1 MTSRKTII
9 IVTLILL
16 GVMIIYATTSYE
28 KAKDE
33 KQHVLPVSEMPR
45 TQESYS
51 TDSHVRNEGQHV
63 SRHLETTQGR
73 VTSSG
78 DTREKKDSDT
88 STTGGSNAANVKD
101 NFVATI
107 TAYSPDYESTGK
119 TPDHPLYKMTATG
132 STAEEGRTVAADFDF
147 LPPGSVIE
155 IEGIGVRIVEDT
167 GGGLSYNHIDLYFE
181 THEQAVEFGVKRREI
196 KVLRLGRA

>member
-16 GVMIIYATTSYE
+16 GVIIYATTSYE

-33 KQHVLPVSEMPR
+33 KQQLLPLSEMPGP
-45 TQESYS
+45 QGSYN
-51 TDSHVRNEGQHV
+51 TDSHVRNEGQPV

-73 VTSSG
+73 TTSSG
-78 DTREKKDSDT
+78 VSGTQEI
-88 STTGGSNAANVKD
+88 STYHNGSSSLHTVICT
-101 NFVATI
+101 V

-119 TPDHPLYKMTATG
+119 TPDHPLYKITATG

-155 IEGIGVRIVEDT
+155 IDGIGIRIVEDT

-181 THEQAVEFGVKRREI
+181 THEQAVEFGTKRRAI

>member
-1 MTSRKTII
+1 MTSRKTVI

-16 GVMIIYATTSYE
+16 GVMIYATTSYE

-33 KQHVLPVSEMPR
+33 KQHVLPVSEMSG

-63 SRHLETTQGR
+63 SRHLETAQGR

-78 DTREKKDSDT
+78 DTREKKDSDA
-88 STTGGSNAANVKD
+88 STTGGGNTTNVKD
-101 NFVATI
+101 NFIATV

-119 TPDHPLYKMTATG
+119 TPDHPLYKITATG

-155 IEGIGVRIVEDT
+155 IEGIGIRIVEDT
-167 GGGLSYNHIDLYFE
+167 GGGLSYGHIDLYFE
-181 THEQAVEFGVKRREI
+181 THEQAVEFGTKRRGI

>member
-16 GVMIIYATTSYE
+16 GVIIYATTSYE

-33 KQHVLPVSEMPR
+33 KQQLLPLSEMPGP
-45 TQESYS
+45 QESYS
-51 TDSHVRNEGQHV
+51 SDSSVRNEGQPV
-63 SRHLETTQGR
+63 SRHLDATQTR
-73 VTSSG
+73 ITSSG
-78 DTREKKDSDT
+78 VSGTQEI
-88 STTGGSNAANVKD
+88 STYHNGSSSLHTVICT
-101 NFVATI
+101 V

-119 TPDHPLYKMTATG
+119 TPDHPSYKRTATG

-147 LPPGSVIE
+147 LPPGSLIE

-167 GGGLSYNHIDLYFE
+167 GGGLSYGHIDLYFE
-181 THEQAVEFGVKRREI
+181 THEQAVEFGRQQKEI
-196 KVLRLGRA
+196 KVLRLGKA